1 LTDKRLWRISKK
13 SKGAKKMK
21 IKYQFANGDVSEVE
35 VSEDVGSI
43 IVDSRRK
50 EDNLDRKERYHCY
63 SYDAIDYEGEEYADP
78 ETPDSLLE
86 RDELSKRVQS
96 AMSHLSEIQVRRL
109 TLFAEGLSIREIARM
124 EGVDHKA
131 VSKSIESAKK
141 VFAKNYRNF

>member
-1 LTDKRLWRISKK
+1 
-13 SKGAKKMK
+13 MK

-78 ETPDSLLE
+78 DTPDSLLE

-96 AMSHLSEIQVRRL
+96 AMSHLSVIQVRRL
-109 TLFAEGLSIREIARM
+109 TLLAEGHSIREIARM

>member
-1 LTDKRLWRISKK
+1 
-13 SKGAKKMK
+13 MK

-78 ETPDSLLE
+78 DTPDSLLE

>member
-1 LTDKRLWRISKK
+1 
-13 SKGAKKMK
+13 MK
-21 IKYQFANGDVSEVE
+21 IKYTFANGDVSEVE
-35 VSEDVGSI
+35 VSEEVGNV

-78 ETPDSLLE
+78 DTPASLLE
-86 RDELSKRVQS
+86 RDELSERVHS

-109 TLFAEGLSIREIARM
+109 TLFAEGHSIREIARM

-131 VSKSIESAKK
+131 VAKSIESAKK
-141 VFAKNYRNF
+141 VFAKNYREF

>member
-1 LTDKRLWRISKK
+1 
-13 SKGAKKMK
+13 MK
-21 IKYQFANGDVSEVE
+21 IKYTFANGDVSEVE

-78 ETPDSLLE
+78 DTPDSLLE

>member
-1 LTDKRLWRISKK
+1 
-13 SKGAKKMK
+13 MK

-78 ETPDSLLE
+78 DTPDSLLE

-109 TLFAEGLSIREIARM
+109 TLFADGLSIREIARM

>member
-1 LTDKRLWRISKK
+1 
-13 SKGAKKMK
+13 MK
-21 IKYQFANGDVSEVE
+21 IKYTFANGDVSEVE
-35 VSEDVGSI
+35 VSEEVGNV

-78 ETPDSLLE
+78 DTPASLLE
-86 RDELSKRVQS
+86 RDELSERVHS

-109 TLFAEGLSIREIARM
+109 TLFAEGHSIREIARM

-131 VSKSIESAKK
+131 VAKSIESAKK
-141 VFAKNYRNF
+141 VFAKNYRKF

>member
-1 LTDKRLWRISKK
+1 LFFAAFVRSSRKDKE
-13 SKGAKKMK
+13 MK
-21 IKYQFANGDVSEVE
+21 IKYTFANGDVSEVE
-35 VSEDVGSI
+35 VGEDVGSI

-78 ETPDSLLE
+78 DTPDSLLE

>member
-1 LTDKRLWRISKK
+1 
-13 SKGAKKMK
+13 MK
-21 IKYQFANGDVSEVE
+21 IKYTFANGDVSEVE
-35 VSEDVGSI
+35 VSEEVGNV

-78 ETPDSLLE
+78 DTPASLLE

-109 TLFAEGLSIREIARM
+109 TLFAEEHSIREIARV

-131 VSKSIESAKK
+131 VAKSIESAKK
-141 VFAKNYRNF
+141 VFAKNYRKF

>member
-1 LTDKRLWRISKK
+1 
-13 SKGAKKMK
+13 MK
-21 IKYQFANGDVSEVE
+21 IKYTFANGDVSEVE

-63 SYDAIDYEGEEYADP
+63 SYDSIDYEGEEYADP
-78 ETPDSLLE
+78 DTPDSLLE

-141 VFAKNYRNF
+141 VFAKNYRIF

>member
-1 LTDKRLWRISKK
+1 
-13 SKGAKKMK
+13 MK

-78 ETPDSLLE
+78 DTPDSLLE

-109 TLFAEGLSIREIARM
+109 TLFADGLSIREIARM

-131 VSKSIESAKK
+131 VCKSIESAKK

>member
-1 LTDKRLWRISKK
+1 
-13 SKGAKKMK
+13 MK

-78 ETPDSLLE
+78 DTPDSLLE

-96 AMSHLSEIQVRRL
+96 AMSHLSVIQVRRL
-109 TLFAEGLSIREIARM
+109 TLLAEGHSIREIARM
-124 EGVDHKA
+124 EGVDHKE
-131 VSKSIESAKK
+131 VSKSIESDKK